1 MHIRDA
7 KGNRDRL
14 VPLPQA
20 THQVLRRFWLKH
32 RNPVLLFP
40 SRHGGMASARQASTH
55 MDPGGVQTALHKV
68 VEACGLK
75 KRSPRTA
82 CATIPSPGIFRGVL
96 AGALHKGE
104 VVKICSA

>member
-1 MHIRDA
+1 M
-7 KGNRDRL
+7 
-14 VPLPQA
+14 PLPQA

-75 KRSPRTA
+75 KITPHSLRHYPESRNIPRR
-82 CATIPSPGIFRGVL
+82 IGRRL
-96 AGALHKGE
+96 A
-104 VVKICSA
+104 